1 MDDNYLFKEGSEEN
15 NDDRKERNLKNENQ
29 LNQEEQ
35 PKEKDITQ
43 YVQDYLKA
51 FEDILTQIDEKIDN
65 LDSYERTMQV
75 KRSIDRLIETL
86 YSQAAS
92 EDIDAEFE
100 TTKHTRDKS
109 ESKKR
114 VMEKRRKQIME
125 EVLSGMFA
133 QQQKEL
139 MNAKHLSHGHETAHD
154 GDVHEAK
161 RRMKSS
167 IKGVLFSVI
176 AHRMD
181 PRRRAGETADDNEK
195 QARIHGREAVGGALG
210 ALLKA
215 FLTAV
220 IAAVRE
226 VAKPLQHMSKQETS
240 FAKQIEES
248 RNTDPQKGRS
258 M

>member
-1 MDDNYLFKEGSEEN
+1 MDDNYFFKERSEEN
-15 NDDRKERNLKNENQ
+15 NDDKRERNLKNENQ
-29 LNQEEQ
+29 LNQKKHL
-35 PKEKDITQ
+35 KEKDTTQ

-51 FEDILTQIDEKIDN
+51 FEGILAQIDEEIDN

-92 EDIDAEFE
+92 EDIDVEFGA
-100 TTKHTRDKS
+100 TKHTRDKS

-125 EVLSGMFA
+125 EVLSGMFT

-139 MNAKHLSHGHETAHD
+139 MNVKHLSYGHETAHD
-154 GDVHEAK
+154 EGVIRAK
-161 RRMKSS
+161 VRMKSS

-195 QARIHGREAVGGALG
+195 QACIYGRKTVGGALG
-210 ALLKA
+210 VLLKA

-226 VAKPLQHMSKQETS
+226 VTKPLQHMSKQETS
-240 FAKQIEES
+240 FAKQVEES
-248 RNTDPQKGRS
+248 RSTDPQKGRS

>member
-1 MDDNYLFKEGSEEN
+1 DVELE
-15 NDDRKERNLKNENQ
+15 
-29 LNQEEQ
+29 
-35 PKEKDITQ
+35 P
-43 YVQDYLKA
+43 
-51 FEDILTQIDEKIDN
+51 
-65 LDSYERTMQV
+65 
-75 KRSIDRLIETL
+75 
-86 YSQAAS
+86 
-92 EDIDAEFE
+92 
-100 TTKHTRDKS
+100 TKHTRDKS

-154 GDVHEAK
+154 EDVLKAK
-161 RRMKSS
+161 VRMKSS

-195 QARIHGREAVGGALG
+195 QARIYGREAVGGALD

-226 VAKPLQHMSKQETS
+226 IAKPLEHMSKQEIS
-240 FAKQIEES
+240 FAKQVEES

>member
-1 MDDNYLFKEGSEEN
+1 MNDDHLFENNSEEN
-15 NDDRKERNLKNENQ
+15 NDDRRERDLKNENQ

-35 PKEKDITQ
+35 QKDI
-43 YVQDYLKA
+43 VQDYLKA
-51 FEDILTQIDEKIDN
+51 FEDILSQIDEEIDN

-114 VMEKRRKQIME
+114 VMEKRKKQMTE
-125 EVLSGMFA
+125 EILSSMFA

-139 MNAKHLSHGHETAHD
+139 MNAKRLNQGHEAASD
-154 GDVHEAK
+154 EKA
-161 RRMKSS
+161 RIKSS
-167 IKGVLFSVI
+167 VRGVLFLVI

-195 QARIHGREAVGGALG
+195 QARIYGREAVGGALG

-226 VAKPLQHMSKQETS
+226 IAKPLQKQETS
-240 FAKQIEES
+240 FAKQVEES
-248 RNTDPQKGRS
+248 RNADSQKGRS
-258 M
+258 V

>member
-1 MDDNYLFKEGSEEN
+1 MTIIFLRREVKKITMIN
-15 NDDRKERNLKNENQ
+15 KERNLKNENQ

-51 FEDILTQIDEKIDN
+51 FEDILTQIDEEIDN

-75 KRSIDRLIETL
+75 KRSIDRLVETL

-92 EDIDAEFE
+92 EDIDVEFE
-100 TTKHTRDKS
+100 TTKHTRNKS
-109 ESKKR
+109 EFKQR
-114 VMEKRRKQIME
+114 IMEKRSKQIME

-133 QQQKEL
+133 QQQKAL

-181 PRRRAGETADDNEK
+181 PRRRAGETADNNEK
-195 QARIHGREAVGGALG
+195 QAHMYGRKAVGGALG

-220 IAAVRE
+220 IAAVSE

-248 RNTDPQKGRS
+248 RNTDPHKGRS

>member
-1 MDDNYLFKEGSEEN
+1 MNDEDLFEEGDDNVEEN
-15 NDDRKERNLKNENQ
+15 SDDRRERNLKNENQ
-29 LNQEEQ
+29 LEEQ
-35 PKEKDITQ
+35 FKE
-43 YVQDYLKA
+43 YLKP
-51 FEDILTQIDEKIDN
+51 FEDILSQIDEGVDN

-92 EDIDAEFE
+92 EDIDVELE

-114 VMEKRRKQIME
+114 VLEKRKKQLME
-125 EVLSGMFA
+125 EILSF

-139 MNAKHLSHGHETAHD
+139 MNSRERHEVASD
-154 GDVHEAK
+154 GDVQKAK
-161 RRMKSS
+161 ARVKSS
-167 IKGVLFSVI
+167 IRGVLFSVI

-195 QARIHGREAVGGALG
+195 QARMYGREAVGGVLG
-210 ALLKA
+210 GLFKA

-220 IAAVRE
+220 AAVVRE
-226 VAKPLQHMSKQETS
+226 IAKPLQHMNTQETS
-240 FAKQIEES
+240 FAKQVEES
-248 RNTDPQKGRS
+248 RNQDSQKGRS
-258 M
+258 V

>member
-1 MDDNYLFKEGSEEN
+1 MNDEDLFEEDGDNIEEN
-15 NDDRKERNLKNENQ
+15 NDDKRERSLENENQ
-29 LNQEEQ
+29 LEEQ
-35 PKEKDITQ
+35 RKEI
-43 YVQDYLKA
+43 QDYLKL
-51 FEDILTQIDEKIDN
+51 FEDILSQIDEGIDN

-114 VMEKRRKQIME
+114 VMEKRKKQVME
-125 EVLSGMFA
+125 EILSGMFA

-139 MNAKHLSHGHETAHD
+139 MNAKRLNQGHEAASD
-154 GDVHEAK
+154 GDIQKA
-161 RRMKSS
+161 RMKSS
-167 IKGVLFSVI
+167 IRGVLFSVI

-195 QARIHGREAVGGALG
+195 QAHIYGREAVGGALG
-210 ALLKA
+210 ALLKT

-220 IAAVRE
+220 TAVVRE
-226 VAKPLQHMSKQETS
+226 IAKPLQHISKQETS
-240 FAKQIEES
+240 FAKQVEES
-248 RNTDPQKGRS
+248 RNADSQKGRS
-258 M
+258 V